1 MSIIQESSILFHNNE
16 YNKPVIKYPN
26 YETSSFGVLNIKIK
40 KTKKTTIPTCFV
52 FTIDRTGSM
61 SEFCGNGRITR
72 MDYIKQSFQ
81 SMMNYFAKQET
92 QIIVRVHTFNEDV
105 DVLVDNILITPD
117 NVNSI
122 IEKIKNLEPDGST
135 NIGNAITKANEAL
148 VKYSADNPTHQICHI
163 FMTDGE
169 PTGGEH
175 SGDVLAGMVNENFT
189 NIFIGAGF
197 GHNAHILRKLSEK
210 KNGEY
215 LFIDNMENA
224 TLVYSEP
231 VHRFLYPGLKDIR
244 LEVENGTIYDW
255 KTNKWVSVLEEPD
268 LVSEVDK
275 YYHIVTDK
283 PLELDVSIYGI
294 EVGVDVESSEDISL
308 DLSSK
313 LLDIVEPIPDLIDFD
328 TNKIVEPNDLSKY
341 MFKQLT
347 QELLFKAKSNEYN
360 YNEIYYF
367 KELLRNLFKKMRNY
381 MRRKGLLDDPF
392 IKQLCNDISIIYST
406 IGKSNG
412 IMFAMSRSCSQGRQQ
427 SYNTNTINI
436 NDINDMMD
444 FNTPILN
451 NPPWLKRSNC
461 IPNIPESENE
471 DDEDNNLFKP
481 TKNLIRPADS
491 HSSWSITDKE
501 INPSPEGAD
510 LNLQRFNSNQAIFG
524 LKNGMRRMN
533 NFNSINKNEHDLDEI
548 KRAIA
553 CDDFDD
559 ENNLPPVPVMTTPTN
574 NNNRNISFTNM
585 PNVADLCS
593 NLNILKIIC
602 QGDTSILEEAE
613 EEATVAHEYIEDD
626 LESFIPSEDTT
637 SCYTTPS
644 ALSTI
649 RSMSQC

>member
-1 MSIIQESSILFHNNE
+1 MSIIQESFILLHNNE
-16 YNKPVIKYPN
+16 NNKPVIKYPN

-40 KTKKTTIPTCFV
+40 KTKKTTMPTCFV

-92 QIIVRVHTFNEDV
+92 HIIVRVHAFNENV

-135 NIGNAITKANEAL
+135 NIANAITKANEAL
-148 VKYSADNPTHQICHI
+148 VKYSTDNPTHQICHI

-169 PTGGEH
+169 PTSGEH
-175 SGDVLAGMVNENFT
+175 SADVLAGMVNENFT

-197 GHNAHILRKLSEK
+197 GHNAYILRKLSEK

-244 LEVENGTIYDW
+244 LEVENGKIYDW

-275 YYHIVTDK
+275 YYHLVTDT
-283 PLELDVSIYGI
+283 PNELDVSIYGI
-294 EVGVDVESSEDISL
+294 EVGVAADSADEIAA

-313 LLDIVEPIPDLIDFD
+313 LLDIVEVMPDLIDFD

-347 QELLFKAKSNEYN
+347 QELLFKAKSKEYN

-367 KELLRNLFKKMRNY
+367 KELLRNVFKKMRNY
-381 MRRKGLLDDPF
+381 MRSKGLLDDPF
-392 IKQLCNDISIIYST
+392 MKQLCNDISIIYST

-427 SYNTNTINI
+427 SYNTNSINI
-436 NDINDMMD
+436 NDTMD

-451 NPPWLKRSNC
+451 RPPLLKRSNY
-461 IPNIPESENE
+461 IPDIPESVNE
-471 DDEDNNLFKP
+471 DDEDNNLF
-481 TKNLIRPADS
+481 D
-491 HSSWSITDKE
+491 
-501 INPSPEGAD
+501 
-510 LNLQRFNSNQAIFG
+510 SNQGLFG

-533 NFNSINKNEHDLDEI
+533 DFNSINQNQHDFDEI
-548 KRAIA
+548 KRAIV
-553 CDDFDD
+553 CDDFDNM
-559 ENNLPPVPVMTTPTN
+559 NNLPPLPGMTTPTN
-574 NNNRNISFTNM
+574 SNSNRNVYFPNM
-585 PNVADLCS
+585 PDIADLCS

-602 QGDTSILEEAE
+602 QGDSTILEEE
-613 EEATVAHEYIEDD
+613 TVETVIIEDD
-626 LESFIPSEDTT
+626 LESFIPIEDTT

>member
-1 MSIIQESSILFHNNE
+1 MSIIQGSFILIHNNE

-52 FTIDRTGSM
+52 FTIDKTGSM
-61 SEFCGNGRITR
+61 SECCGNSRITR

-92 QIIVRVHTFNEDV
+92 QIIVRVHAFNETV

-117 NVNSI
+117 NVNTI
-122 IEKIKNLEPDGST
+122 IEKIKNLQPDGST
-135 NIGNAITKANEAL
+135 NIGNAITKANEAV
-148 VKYSADNPTHQICHI
+148 VKYSTDNPTHQICHI

-169 PTGGEH
+169 PTSGEH
-175 SGDVLAGMVNENFT
+175 CGDVLAGMVNENFT

-275 YYHIVTDK
+275 YYHLVTDN
-283 PLELDVSIYGI
+283 PSELDVSIYGI
-294 EVGVDVESSEDISL
+294 EAGVDVESSEDVSL

-313 LLDIVEPIPDLIDFD
+313 LLDIVEVIPDLIDYH
-328 TNKIVEPNDLSKY
+328 TNLVIEPNDLSKY

-347 QELLFKAKSNEYN
+347 QELLFKAKSNEYDN
-360 YNEIYYF
+360 NEVYYF
-367 KELLRNLFKKMRNY
+367 KELLRNVFKKMRKY
-381 MRRKGLLDDPF
+381 MRSKGLLEDPF
-392 IKQLCNDISIIYST
+392 MKQLCNDISIIYST
-406 IGKSNG
+406 VGNSIG

-427 SYNTNTINI
+427 SYNTNSINI
-436 NDINDMMD
+436 NDIGDMMD

-451 NPPWLKRSNC
+451 NPPWLKRSHC
-461 IPNIPESENE
+461 IPKIPESENE
-471 DDEDNNLFKP
+471 DDEDNNLF
-481 TKNLIRPADS
+481 D
-491 HSSWSITDKE
+491 
-501 INPSPEGAD
+501 
-510 LNLQRFNSNQAIFG
+510 SNQAFFG

-533 NFNSINKNEHDLDEI
+533 NFEGILTNDEHDFDEI

-574 NNNRNISFTNM
+574 KNMHIPFPNMLGIS
-585 PNVADLCS
+585 DLCS

-602 QGDTSILEEAE
+602 QGDTSILEEETIENENA
-613 EEATVAHEYIEDD
+613 EDD
-626 LESFIPSEDTT
+626 LELFIPSDETT

>member
-1 MSIIQESSILFHNNE
+1 MSIIQESFILIHNNE
-16 YNKPVIKYPN
+16 NNKPVIKYPN

-61 SEFCGNGRITR
+61 SECCGNSRITR

-92 QIIVRVHTFNEDV
+92 QIIVRVHAFNEDV
-105 DVLVDNILITPD
+105 DVLVDNILITQD
-117 NVNSI
+117 NISTI
-122 IEKIKNLEPDGST
+122 IEKIKNLLPDGST
-135 NIGNAITKANEAL
+135 NIGNAITKANEAV
-148 VKYSADNPTHQICHI
+148 VKYSTDNPTHQICHI

-169 PTGGEH
+169 PTSGEH
-175 SGDVLAGMVNENFT
+175 SGDVLAGMVNESFT

-255 KTNKWVSVLEEPD
+255 KTNKWVSLLEEPD

-275 YYHIVTDK
+275 YYHLVTDN
-283 PLELDVSIYGI
+283 PLELDVTIYGI
-294 EVGVDVESSEDISL
+294 EVGVDVDSHEDVSV
-308 DLSSK
+308 DLSNK
-313 LLDIVEPIPDLIDFD
+313 LLDIVDVIPDLIDGD
-328 TNKIVEPNDLSKY
+328 TNTVVEPNDLSKY

-347 QELLFKAKSNEYN
+347 QELLFKAKTNEYGN
-360 YNEIYYF
+360 NEVYYF
-367 KELLRNLFKKMRNY
+367 KELLRSVFKKMRKY
-381 MRRKGLLDDPF
+381 MRSKGLLDDPF
-392 IKQLCNDISIIYST
+392 MKQLCNDISIIYST

-471 DDEDNNLFKP
+471 DDDDNNLF
-481 TKNLIRPADS
+481 D
-491 HSSWSITDKE
+491 
-501 INPSPEGAD
+501 
-510 LNLQRFNSNQAIFG
+510 SNQAFFG
-524 LKNGMRRMN
+524 LRNGMRRMN
-533 NFNSINKNEHDLDEI
+533 NFNSNLGKNEHDFDEI

-574 NNNRNISFTNM
+574 KNRNIPFPNM
-585 PNVADLCS
+585 PGISDLCS

-602 QGDTSILEEAE
+602 QGDTSILEEE
-613 EEATVAHEYIEDD
+613 TVENENEEDD

>member
-1 MSIIQESSILFHNNE
+1 MSIIQESFIILHNNE
-16 YNKPVIKYPN
+16 NNKPVIKYPN

-40 KTKKTTIPTCFV
+40 KTKKTVIPTCFV

-61 SEFCGNGRITR
+61 SECCGNSRITR

-81 SMMNYFAKQET
+81 SMINYFAKQET
-92 QIIVRVHTFNEDV
+92 LIIVRVHAFNEDV
-105 DVLVDNILITPD
+105 DVLVDNISITHD
-117 NVNSI
+117 NLNTI
-122 IEKIKNLEPDGST
+122 IEKIKNLQPDGST
-135 NIGNAITKANEAL
+135 NIGNAITKANEAIT
-148 VKYSADNPTHQICHI
+148 KYSFENPTHQICHI

-169 PTGGEH
+169 PTSGEH

-255 KTNKWVSVLEEPD
+255 KTNKWVYVLEEPD

-275 YYHIVTDK
+275 YYHLVTDN

-294 EVGVDVESSEDISL
+294 EVGVDVESSEDVSL
-308 DLSSK
+308 DLSNK
-313 LLDIVEPIPDLIDFD
+313 LLDIVDVIPDLIDGD
-328 TNKIVEPNDLSKY
+328 TNTVVEPNDLSKY

-347 QELLFKAKSNEYN
+347 QELLFKAKTNEYGN
-360 YNEIYYF
+360 NEVYYF
-367 KELLRNLFKKMRNY
+367 KELLKTVFKKMRKY
-381 MRRKGLLDDPF
+381 MRNKGLLDDPF
-392 IKQLCNDISIIYST
+392 MKQLCNDISIIYST
-406 IGKSNG
+406 VGKSNG

-427 SYNTNTINI
+427 SYNTNNIDI

-451 NPPWLKRSNC
+451 QPPLLKRSNC
-461 IPNIPESENE
+461 IPNIPESANEDE
-471 DDEDNNLFKP
+471 DDEDNNLFDS
-481 TKNLIRPADS
+481 NLA
-491 HSSWSITDKE
+491 
-501 INPSPEGAD
+501 
-510 LNLQRFNSNQAIFG
+510 FFG
-524 LKNGMRRMN
+524 LRNGMRRMN
-533 NFNSINKNEHDLDEI
+533 NFESSLDKNDDETLEI
-548 KRAIA
+548 KRTTA
-553 CDDFDD
+553 CDEFDNP
-559 ENNLPPVPVMTTPTN
+559 NNLPSVPVMTTPIN
-574 NNNRNISFTNM
+574 KNRNIPLSNM
-585 PNVADLCS
+585 QGISDLCS

-602 QGDTSILEEAE
+602 QGDTTILEEE
-613 EEATVAHEYIEDD
+613 TVENENQEDD
-626 LESFIPSEDTT
+626 LELFIPSEDTT

-649 RSMSQC
+649 SSMSQC

>member
-1 MSIIQESSILFHNNE
+1 MSIIQESFILLHNNE
-16 YNKPVIKYPN
+16 NNKPVIKYPN

-40 KTKKTTIPTCFV
+40 KTKKTTMPTCFV

-92 QIIVRVHTFNEDV
+92 HIIVRVHAFNENV

-135 NIGNAITKANEAL
+135 NIANAITKANEAL
-148 VKYSADNPTHQICHI
+148 VKYSTDNPTHQICHI

-169 PTGGEH
+169 PTSGEH
-175 SGDVLAGMVNENFT
+175 SADVLAGMVNENFT

-197 GHNAHILRKLSEK
+197 GHNAYILRKLSEK

-244 LEVENGTIYDW
+244 LEVENGRIYDW

-275 YYHIVTDK
+275 YYHLVTDT
-283 PLELDVSIYGI
+283 PNELDVSIYGI
-294 EVGVDVESSEDISL
+294 EVGVAADSADEIAA

-313 LLDIVEPIPDLIDFD
+313 LLDIVEVMPDLIDFD

-347 QELLFKAKSNEYN
+347 QELLFKAKSKEYN

-367 KELLRNLFKKMRNY
+367 KELLRNVFKKMRNY
-381 MRRKGLLDDPF
+381 MRSKGLLDDPF
-392 IKQLCNDISIIYST
+392 MKQLCNDISIIYST

-427 SYNTNTINI
+427 SYNTNSINI
-436 NDINDMMD
+436 NDTMD

-451 NPPWLKRSNC
+451 RPPLLKRSHY
-461 IPNIPESENE
+461 IPDIPESVNE
-471 DDEDNNLFKP
+471 DDEDNNLF
-481 TKNLIRPADS
+481 D
-491 HSSWSITDKE
+491 
-501 INPSPEGAD
+501 
-510 LNLQRFNSNQAIFG
+510 SNQGLFG

-533 NFNSINKNEHDLDEI
+533 DFNSINQNQHDFDEI
-548 KRAIA
+548 KRAIV
-553 CDDFDD
+553 CDDFDNM
-559 ENNLPPVPVMTTPTN
+559 NNLPPLPGMTTPTN
-574 NNNRNISFTNM
+574 SNRNVYFPNM
-585 PNVADLCS
+585 PDIADLCS

-602 QGDTSILEEAE
+602 QGDSTILEEE
-613 EEATVAHEYIEDD
+613 TVETVIIEDD
-626 LESFIPSEDTT
+626 LESFIPIEDTT

>member
-1 MSIIQESSILFHNNE
+1 MSIIQESFILLHNNE
-16 YNKPVIKYPN
+16 NNKPVIKYPN

-61 SEFCGNGRITR
+61 SECCGNSRITR

-92 QIIVRVHTFNEDV
+92 QIIVRVHAFNENV
-105 DVLVDNILITPD
+105 DVLVDNISITPD
-117 NVNSI
+117 NISTI
-122 IEKIKNLEPDGST
+122 IEKIKNLQPDGST
-135 NIGNAITKANEAL
+135 NIGNAITKANDAV
-148 VKYSADNPTHQICHI
+148 VKYSTDNPTHQICHI

-169 PTGGEH
+169 PTSGEH

-268 LVSEVDK
+268 LVSEVNK
-275 YYHIVTDK
+275 YYHLVTDN
-283 PLELDVSIYGI
+283 PSELDVTIYGI
-294 EVGVDVESSEDISL
+294 EVGVDVESTKDISV
-308 DLSSK
+308 DLSNK
-313 LLDIVEPIPDLIDFD
+313 LLDIVELIPDLIDFD
-328 TNKIVEPNDLSKY
+328 TNTVVDPTDLSKY

-347 QELLFKAKSNEYN
+347 QELLFKAKMNEYDN
-360 YNEIYYF
+360 NEVYYF
-367 KELLRNLFKKMRNY
+367 KELLRNVFKKMRKY
-381 MRRKGLLDDPF
+381 MRSKGLLDDPF
-392 IKQLCNDISIIYST
+392 MKQLCNDISIIYST
-406 IGKSNG
+406 VGKSNG

-471 DDEDNNLFKP
+471 DDEDNNLF
-481 TKNLIRPADS
+481 D
-491 HSSWSITDKE
+491 
-501 INPSPEGAD
+501 
-510 LNLQRFNSNQAIFG
+510 SNQAFFG
-524 LKNGMRRMN
+524 LRNGMRRMN
-533 NFNSINKNEHDLDEI
+533 NIKSSLDKNEHDFDEI

-559 ENNLPPVPVMTTPTN
+559 ENNLPPVRVMTTPI
-574 NNNRNISFTNM
+574 NNNRNIPFPNM

-602 QGDTSILEEAE
+602 QGDTSILEEEIVDNEIA
-613 EEATVAHEYIEDD
+613 EDD
-626 LESFIPSEDTT
+626 LELFIPSEDTT

-644 ALSTI
+644 ALSTF
-649 RSMSQC
+649 RGMSQC

>member
-1 MSIIQESSILFHNNE
+1 MSIIQESLILFHNNE
-16 YNKPVIKYPN
+16 YNRPVIKYPN

-40 KTKKTTIPTCFV
+40 KTKKTNLPTCFV

-61 SEFCGNGRITR
+61 GELCGNSRITR
-72 MDYIKQSFQ
+72 MDYIKQTFK
-81 SMMNYFAKQET
+81 SMMNYFSHQET
-92 QIIVRVHTFNEDV
+92 PIIIRAHAFNDNV
-105 DVLVDNILITPD
+105 DILVDNITITPE

-122 IEKIKNLEPDGST
+122 IEKIRLLEPDGST
-135 NIGNAITKANEAL
+135 NIGNAITKANEAIA
-148 VKYSADNPTHQICHI
+148 KYRIDNPTHQICHI

-169 PTGGEH
+169 PTTGEH
-175 SGDVLAGMVNENFT
+175 RADSLSELVNETFT

-215 LFIDNMENA
+215 LFLDNMENA

-244 LEVENGTIYDW
+244 LEVENGRIYDW

-275 YYHIVTDK
+275 YYHLVSDNTK
-283 PLELDVSIYGI
+283 ELEVSIYGI
-294 EVGVDVESSEDISL
+294 EVGIAVDSSNEVAL
-308 DLSSK
+308 DLISK
-313 LLDIVEPIPDLIDFD
+313 LLEIVEPIPDLINID
-328 TNKIVEPNDLSKY
+328 TNIVVEPNDLSKY

-347 QELLFKAKSNEYN
+347 QELLYKAKSNDYDTTD
-360 YNEIYYF
+360 IYYF
-367 KELLRNLFKKMRNY
+367 KKLLKRVFKIMRNY
-381 MRRKGLLDDPF
+381 MRNKDLLDDPF
-392 IKQLCNDISIIYST
+392 MKQLCNDISIIYST
-406 IGKSNG
+406 IGKSSG

-427 SYNTNTINI
+427 SYNTNNINI
-436 NDINDMMD
+436 DDMMD
-444 FNTPILN
+444 FTTPILN
-451 NPPWLKRSNC
+451 NPPLMKRSCC

-471 DDEDNNLFKP
+471 DDEDGNLFD
-481 TKNLIRPADS
+481 TTNVL
-491 HSSWSITDKE
+491 
-501 INPSPEGAD
+501 
-510 LNLQRFNSNQAIFG
+510 FG
-524 LKNGMRRMN
+524 LRNGMRRMN
-533 NFNSINKNEHDLDEI
+533 NFNSNLGKNEHDFDEI

-574 NNNRNISFTNM
+574 KNRNIPFPNM
-585 PNVADLCS
+585 PDISDLCS

-602 QGDTSILEEAE
+602 QGDTSILEEETIENENA
-613 EEATVAHEYIEDD
+613 EDD
-626 LESFIPSEDTT
+626 LELFVPSEDTT

-649 RSMSQC
+649 RSISQC